1 MEVPLGNYDGPFVG
15 ADRQPCPMS
24 AHGQRL
30 STVRCFAEGRI
41 RCIAYAGKASAPE
54 LSTSQKSPS
63 AAAGISTASPQIPPG
78 VAKQSFPK
86 ILQYATK
93 HLEPSIVCHFPA
105 CSANQSAFRSVP
117 AKHTLSLEAP
127 SRLVFPSSATRLE
140 DNRTTS
146 NPPEETHQRNTY
158 IVDEL
163 SVTGTPPRVARG
175 PMRIAAPDGT

>member
-41 RCIAYAGKASAPE
+41 RYIAYAGKASAPE

-78 VAKQSFPK
+78 GAKHNLPQ
-86 ILQYATK
+86 ILPYATK
-93 HLEPSIVCHFPA
+93 HLEPSVVCHFLP
-105 CSANQSAFRSVP
+105 VL
-117 AKHTLSLEAP
+117 HTEAP
-127 SRLVFPSSATRLE
+127 SAASLLSIHYLLRRLHGSCFLPQQRGSKTIEPHPSLRKRRI
-140 DNRTTS
+140 NGIRT
-146 NPPEETHQRNTY
+146 
-158 IVDEL
+158 L
-163 SVTGTPPRVARG
+163 
-175 PMRIAAPDGT
+175 